1 MPFVRVIIVLFLYLT
16 ALPSRAVSGWGDWQ
30 LQAPG
35 GTTMNN
41 FSSITIVGKGTS
53 VHKIKHWY
61 FYKNCI
67 LGSCQPDSTQGSF
80 FVYNEENG
88 EVLFFTSEELF
99 QSHVFYSNLE
109 PLVWKRVH
117 TDRWNYM
124 DDTLILILFGAPY
137 ISVPFITL
145 AVILPVV
152 AVKHKRRSIRKLL
165 TVLTLLFMLG
175 CATTVLLQLFPSS
188 W

>member
-1 MPFVRVIIVLFLYLT
+1 MQFVRVIILLFLYLT
-16 ALPSRAVSGWGDWQ
+16 VQPSRAVSGWGDWQ

-41 FSSITIVGKGTS
+41 FSSVTIAGKETS
-53 VHKIKHWY
+53 IDKIKYWY
-61 FYKNCI
+61 FYKNHI

-80 FVYNEENG
+80 FVYNEGNG

-145 AVILPVV
+145 TVILPIV
-152 AVKHKRRSIRKLL
+152 AVKHKRRSIRKLFI
-165 TVLTLLFMLG
+165 VLTLLFALA
-175 CATTVLLQLFPSS
+175 CTSTALLQMFPSS